1 MLFAS
6 SRISVENDSVG
17 PNAFEPKNDP
27 ACGELRHE
35 VEVFILTG
43 IRATA
48 AKRRKKIHVPAS
60 WHKACNFIGLEPLVA
75 AAMGCLGEKE
85 KLQTSLCRKLICLT
99 KYSVI
104 PRSSSLLI

>member
-43 IRATA
+43 IRGAA
-48 AKRRKKIHVPAS
+48 AKRRNKVHATS
-60 WHKACNFIGLEPLVA
+60 CWSKACSFIELEVFCSVA
-75 AAMGCLGEKE
+75 VVVFEWKRKAAN
-85 KLQTSLCRKLICLT
+85 
-99 KYSVI
+99 
-104 PRSSSLLI
+104 